1 MSTAQEIANQAAS
14 RMGSVGHDI
23 AAKAQQALD
32 SGKQIARDK
41 AGIKLDQA
49 VIAGGYAILSLYAIA
64 IVVQVL
70 SNF

>member
-23 AAKAQQALD
+23 AAKAQQVLD
-32 SGKQIARDK
+32 SSKQIARDK
-41 AGIKLDQA
+41 AGIKVDQV
-49 VIAGGYAILSLYAIA
+49 VIAAGYAILSLYAIA
-64 IVVQVL
+64 IAIQVL

>member
-1 MSTAQEIANQAAS
+1 
-14 RMGSVGHDI
+14 MGSVGHDI
-23 AAKAQQALD
+23 AVKAQQALD

-41 AGIKLDQA
+41 AGIKVDQA
-49 VIAGGYAILSLYAIA
+49 VIAAGYAILSLYAIA

>member
-23 AAKAQQALD
+23 AVKAQQALD
-32 SGKQIARDK
+32 SGKRIARDK
-41 AGIKLDQA
+41 AGIKVDQA
-49 VIAGGYAILSLYAIA
+49 VIAAGYAILSLYAIA